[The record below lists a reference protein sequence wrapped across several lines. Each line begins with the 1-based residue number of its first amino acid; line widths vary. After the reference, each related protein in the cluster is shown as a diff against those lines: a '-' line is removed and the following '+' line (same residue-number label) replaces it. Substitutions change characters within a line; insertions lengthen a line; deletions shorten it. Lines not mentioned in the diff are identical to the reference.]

1 MGKLYANYI
10 KRALDAVI
18 SCVAIIFVSPV
29 LLVLAVMVKIKLG
42 SPVIFRQARPG
53 KGEKIFYMYKFRT
66 MTDERDENGELLPDS
81 VRLTEFGKTLR
92 KTSLDELPELF
103 NILRGDMSIVG
114 PRPQLVKDMV
124 FMTPEQRRR
133 HTVRQGLT
141 GLAQVN
147 GRNAIEWEAK
157 LAYDVEYIKDI
168 SFVNDMKII
177 IATIKAVLKSD
188 GINAEGMATAEDYG
202 DYLLRKEEINQGEYD
217 EKVLLSQ
224 KLIAREQ

>member
-1 MGKLYANYI
+1 MKKLYANYI
-10 KRALDAVI
+10 KRALDIVI
-18 SCVAIIFVSPV
+18 AGVSIVLLSPV
-29 LLVLAVMVKIKLG
+29 LIVLMVMVKVKLG
-42 SPVIFRQARPG
+42 SPVFFKQARPG
-53 KGEKIFYMYKFRT
+53 RGEKIFYMYKFRT
-66 MTDERDENGELLPDS
+66 MTDERDESGKLLPDS
-81 VRLTEFGKTLR
+81 ARLTKFGKTLR

-147 GRNAIEWEAK
+147 GRNAIEWEMK
-157 LAYDVEYIKDI
+157 LAYDVEYIKNI
-168 SFVNDMKII
+168 TFINDMKII

-202 DYLLRKEEINQGEYD
+202 DYLLKTGKIKQEEYNQ
-217 EKVLLSQ
+217 KVLLSQ
-224 KLIAREQ
+224 KLIAKNL

>member
-1 MGKLYANYI
+1 ML
-10 KRALDAVI
+10 
-18 SCVAIIFVSPV
+18 AI
-29 LLVLAVMVKIKLG
+29 MVKRKLG
-42 SPVIFRQARPG
+42 SPVLFKQARPG
-53 KGEKIFYMYKFRT
+53 KEEKIFYMYKFRT
-66 MTDERDENGELLPDS
+66 MTDERDENGKLLPDS

-133 HTVRQGLT
+133 HMVRQGLT

-147 GRNAIEWEAK
+147 GRNAIEWEKK
-157 LAYDVEYIKDI
+157 LAYDVEYVKNI
-168 SFVNDMKII
+168 SFINDLKII

-202 DYLLRKEEINQGEYD
+202 DYLLRIEKVSQEEYD
-217 EKVLLSQ
+217 QKVLLSQ
-224 KLIAREQ
+224 KLIDRER

>member
-1 MGKLYANYI
+1 MRKLYANYI
-10 KRALDAVI
+10 KRALDIVVSGI
-18 SCVAIIFVSPV
+18 AIILFSPA
-29 LLVLAVMVKIKLG
+29 LLVLAIMVKRKLG
-42 SPVIFRQARPG
+42 SPVLFKQARPG
-53 KGEKIFYMYKFRT
+53 KEEKIFYMYKFRT
-66 MTDERDENGELLPDS
+66 MTDERDENGKLLPDS

-133 HTVRQGLT
+133 HMVRQGLT

-147 GRNAIEWEAK
+147 GRNAIEWEKK
-157 LAYDVEYIKDI
+157 LAYDVEYVKNI
-168 SFVNDMKII
+168 SFINDLKII

-202 DYLLRKEEINQGEYD
+202 DYLLRIEKVSQEEYD

-224 KLIAREQ
+224 KLIDRE

>member
-1 MGKLYANYI
+1 MRKLYANYI
-10 KRALDAVI
+10 KRALDIVVSGI
-18 SCVAIIFVSPV
+18 AIILFSPE
-29 LLVLAVMVKIKLG
+29 LLVLAIMVKRKLG
-42 SPVIFRQARPG
+42 SPVLFKQARPG
-53 KGEKIFYMYKFRT
+53 KEEKIFYMYKFRT
-66 MTDERDENGELLPDS
+66 MTDERDENGKLLPDS

-133 HTVRQGLT
+133 HMVRQGLT

-147 GRNAIEWEAK
+147 GRNAIEWEKK
-157 LAYDVEYIKDI
+157 LAYDVEYVKNI
-168 SFVNDMKII
+168 SFINDLKII

-202 DYLLRKEEINQGEYD
+202 DYLLRIEKVSQEEYD
-217 EKVLLSQ
+217 QKVLLSQ
-224 KLIAREQ
+224 KLIDRER

>member
-1 MGKLYANYI
+1 MRRLYANYI
-10 KRALDAVI
+10 KRALDIII
-18 SCVAIIFVSPV
+18 SGIAIILFSPV
-29 LLVLAVMVKIKLG
+29 LLVLAIMVKRKLG
-42 SPVIFRQARPG
+42 SPVLFKQARPG

-66 MTDERDENGELLPDS
+66 MTDERDENGKLLPDS

-147 GRNAIEWEAK
+147 GRNAIEWEMK
-157 LAYDVEYIKDI
+157 LAYDVEYVKNI
-168 SFVNDMKII
+168 SFINDLKIVV
-177 IATIKAVLKSD
+177 ATVKAVLKSD

-202 DYLLRKEEINQGEYD
+202 DYLLRIEKVNQEEYD
-217 EKVLLSQ
+217 QKVLLSQ

>member
-1 MGKLYANYI
+1 MRKLYANYI
-10 KRALDAVI
+10 KRALDIVVSGI
-18 SCVAIIFVSPV
+18 AIILFSPA
-29 LLVLAVMVKIKLG
+29 LLVLAIMVKRKLG
-42 SPVIFRQARPG
+42 SPVLFKQARPG
-53 KGEKIFYMYKFRT
+53 KEEEIFYMYKFRT
-66 MTDERDENGELLPDS
+66 MTDERDENGKLLPDS

-133 HTVRQGLT
+133 HMVRQGLT

-147 GRNAIEWEAK
+147 GRNAIEWEKK
-157 LAYDVEYIKDI
+157 LAYDVEYVKNI
-168 SFVNDMKII
+168 SFINDLKII

-202 DYLLRKEEINQGEYD
+202 DYLLRIGKVSREEYD

-224 KLIAREQ
+224 KLIARE

>member
-1 MGKLYANYI
+1 MRKLYANYI
-10 KRALDAVI
+10 KRILDIII
-18 SCVAIIFVSPV
+18 SGVAIILVSPV
-29 LLVLAVMVKIKLG
+29 LLVLVIMIKGKLG
-42 SPVIFRQARPG
+42 RPVIFKQARPG

-66 MTDERDENGELLPDS
+66 MTDERDENGKLLPDS
-81 VRLTEFGKTLR
+81 VRLTEFGKKLR

-124 FMTPEQRRR
+124 FMTPEQRNR
-133 HTVRQGLT
+133 HKVRQGLT

-147 GRNAIEWEAK
+147 GRNAIVWENK
-157 LAYDVEYIKDI
+157 LAYDVEYVKDI
-168 SFVNDMKII
+168 SFINDLKII
-177 IATIKAVLKSD
+177 IATVKAVLKSD

-202 DYLLRKEEINQGEYD
+202 DYLLRIGKVSREEYD

-224 KLIAREQ
+224 KLIARE

>member
-1 MGKLYANYI
+1 MRKLYANYI
-10 KRALDAVI
+10 KRALDIII
-18 SCVAIIFVSPV
+18 SGIAIILFSPA
-29 LLVLAVMVKIKLG
+29 LLMLAIMVKRKLG
-42 SPVIFRQARPG
+42 SPVLFKQARPG
-53 KGEKIFYMYKFRT
+53 KEEKIFYMYKFRT
-66 MTDERDENGELLPDS
+66 MTDERDENGKLLPDS

-133 HTVRQGLT
+133 HMVRQGLT

-147 GRNAIEWEAK
+147 GRNAIEWEKK
-157 LAYDVEYIKDI
+157 LAYDVEYVKNI
-168 SFVNDMKII
+168 SFINDLKII

-202 DYLLRKEEINQGEYD
+202 DYLLRIEKVSQEEYD
-217 EKVLLSQ
+217 QKVLLSQ
-224 KLIAREQ
+224 KLIDRER

>member
-1 MGKLYANYI
+1 MKKLYANYI
-10 KRALDAVI
+10 KRALDIFIAGM
-18 SCVAIIFVSPV
+18 AIVFLSPL
-29 LLVLAVMVKIKLG
+29 LLVLTVMVKIKLG
-42 SPVIFRQARPG
+42 SPVLFKQARPG
-53 KGEKIFYMYKFRT
+53 RGEKIFFMYKFRT
-66 MTDERDENGELLPDS
+66 MTDERDESGKLLPDS

-124 FMTPEQRRR
+124 FMTPEQRSR

-147 GRNAIEWEAK
+147 GRNAIEWEMK

-168 SFVNDMKII
+168 TFIKDMKII

-202 DYLLRKEEINQGEYD
+202 DYLLRTGKIKQEEYD
-217 EKVLLSQ
+217 QKVLLSQ
-224 KLIAREQ
+224 KLVAREQ

>member
-1 MGKLYANYI
+1 M
-10 KRALDAVI
+10 
-18 SCVAIIFVSPV
+18 
-29 LLVLAVMVKIKLG
+29 
-42 SPVIFRQARPG
+42 
-53 KGEKIFYMYKFRT
+53 
-66 MTDERDENGELLPDS
+66 
-81 VRLTEFGKTLR
+81 R

-133 HTVRQGLT
+133 HMVRQGLT

-147 GRNAIEWEAK
+147 GRNAIEWEKK
-157 LAYDVEYIKDI
+157 LAYDVEYVKNI
-168 SFVNDMKII
+168 SFINDLKII

-202 DYLLRKEEINQGEYD
+202 DYLLRIEKVSQEEYD
-217 EKVLLSQ
+217 QKVLLSQ
-224 KLIAREQ
+224 KLIDRER

>member
-1 MGKLYANYI
+1 MRKLYANYI
-10 KRALDAVI
+10 KRALDIII
-18 SCVAIIFVSPV
+18 SGIAIILFSPA
-29 LLVLAVMVKIKLG
+29 LLMLAIMVKRKLG
-42 SPVIFRQARPG
+42 SPVLFKQARPG
-53 KGEKIFYMYKFRT
+53 KEEKIFYMYKFRT
-66 MTDERDENGELLPDS
+66 MTDERDENGKLLPDS

-133 HTVRQGLT
+133 HMVRQGLT

-147 GRNAIEWEAK
+147 GRNAIEWEKK
-157 LAYDVEYIKDI
+157 LAYDVEYVKNI
-168 SFVNDMKII
+168 SFINDLKII

-202 DYLLRKEEINQGEYD
+202 DYLLRIEKVSQEEYD
-217 EKVLLSQ
+217 QKVLLSQ
-224 KLIAREQ
+224 KLIDRE

>member
-1 MGKLYANYI
+1 MRKLYANYI
-10 KRALDAVI
+10 KRALDIVVSGI
-18 SCVAIIFVSPV
+18 AIILFSPA
-29 LLVLAVMVKIKLG
+29 LLVLAIMVKRKLG
-42 SPVIFRQARPG
+42 SPVLFKQARPG
-53 KGEKIFYMYKFRT
+53 KEEKIFYMYKFRT
-66 MTDERDENGELLPDS
+66 MTDERDENGKLLPDS

-133 HTVRQGLT
+133 HMVRQGLT

-147 GRNAIEWEAK
+147 GRNAIEWEKK
-157 LAYDVEYIKDI
+157 LAYDVEYVKNI
-168 SFVNDMKII
+168 SFINDLKII

-202 DYLLRKEEINQGEYD
+202 DYLLRIEKVSQEEYD
-217 EKVLLSQ
+217 QKVLLSQ
-224 KLIAREQ
+224 KLIDRER

>member
-1 MGKLYANYI
+1 MKMLYANYI
-10 KRALDAVI
+10 KRALDIVI
-18 SCVAIIFVSPV
+18 AGASIVLLSPV
-29 LLVLAVMVKIKLG
+29 LIVLMVMVKVKLG
-42 SPVIFRQARPG
+42 SPVFFKQARPG
-53 KGEKIFYMYKFRT
+53 RGEKIFYMYKFRT
-66 MTDERDENGELLPDS
+66 MTDERDESGKLLPDS
-81 VRLTEFGKTLR
+81 VRLTKFGKTLR

-147 GRNAIEWEAK
+147 GRNAIEWEMK
-157 LAYDVEYIKDI
+157 LAYDVEYIKNI
-168 SFVNDMKII
+168 TFINDMKII

-202 DYLLRKEEINQGEYD
+202 DYLLRTGRIKQEEYNQ
-217 EKVLLSQ
+217 KVLLSQ
-224 KLIAREQ
+224 KLIAKNL

>member
-1 MGKLYANYI
+1 MKMLYANYI
-10 KRALDAVI
+10 KRALDIVI
-18 SCVAIIFVSPV
+18 AGASIVLLSPV
-29 LLVLAVMVKIKLG
+29 LIVLMVMVKVKLG
-42 SPVIFRQARPG
+42 SPVFFKQARPG
-53 KGEKIFYMYKFRT
+53 RGEKIFYMYKFRT
-66 MTDERDENGELLPDS
+66 MTDERDESGKLLPDS
-81 VRLTEFGKTLR
+81 VRLTKFGKTLR

-124 FMTPEQRRR
+124 FMTPEQRSR

-147 GRNAIEWEAK
+147 GRNAIEWEMK

-168 SFVNDMKII
+168 TFIKDMKII
-177 IATIKAVLKSD
+177 IASIKAVLKSD

-202 DYLLRKEEINQGEYD
+202 DYLLRTGRIKQEEYNQ
-217 EKVLLSQ
+217 KVLLSQ
-224 KLIAREQ
+224 KLIAKNL